1 MQETPSQSLADDLLR
16 RLDDLISDA
25 ERKTKPLEV
34 DPYRSQLFELFVIAD
49 ASSLMADGST
59 PDLSPDGVSR
69 ALAQRW
75 GLAAAAT
82 SSHLTQSKL
91 SPEHLSK
98 MRLLWSFLRMWMEW
112 QYAWSRWSEF
122 RGEAAKQH
130 QSVPSEVSQ

>member
-1 MQETPSQSLADDLLR
+1 MQHTPSQTLADDLIR
-16 RLDDLISDA
+16 RLDDLICDA

-34 DPYRSQLFELFVIAD
+34 DPCRSQLFELFVVAD
-49 ASSLMADGST
+49 ASGLMAEGSA

-82 SSHLTQSKL
+82 SSHLTQNKL

-112 QYAWSRWSEF
+112 QYAWGRWPEF
-122 RGEAAKQH
+122 RGATQKQEPATSEAAH
-130 QSVPSEVSQ
+130 

>member
-1 MQETPSQSLADDLLR
+1 MPHTPSQALADDLIR
-16 RLDDLISDA
+16 RLDDLICDA

-34 DPYRSQLFELFVIAD
+34 DPYRSQLFELFVLAD
-49 ASSLMADGST
+49 ASGLMADGSE

-69 ALAQRW
+69 ALAQHW

-82 SSHLTQSKL
+82 SSHQSQSKL

-112 QYAWSRWSEF
+112 QYAWSRWAEF
-122 RGEAAKQH
+122 RGAGQQLEPA
-130 QSVPSEVSQ
+130 VPEIAH

>member
-1 MQETPSQSLADDLLR
+1 MQETSSHSLADEIVV

-34 DPYRSQLFELFVIAD
+34 APYRDQLFELFVVAD
-49 ASSLMADGST
+49 ASGLMAEGST

-112 QYAWSRWSEF
+112 QYAWKRWPEF
-122 RGEAAKQH
+122 RGEAQTKELA
-130 QSVPSEVSQ
+130 VSEVAN

>member
-1 MQETPSQSLADDLLR
+1 MAHTPSQALADDLIR
-16 RLDDLISDA
+16 RLDDLICDS

-34 DPYRSQLFELFVIAD
+34 DPYRSQLFELFVLAD
-49 ASSLMADGST
+49 ASGLMADGSE

-82 SSHLTQSKL
+82 SSHQSQSKL

-112 QYAWSRWSEF
+112 QYAWSRWPEF
-122 RGEAAKQH
+122 RGAAQTPESAMTEAAH
-130 QSVPSEVSQ
+130 